1 MPLAVVLNE
10 MTVTP
15 FETKLYAYL
24 TPFFAQYGYGLMPEK
39 KQFRRDTASGFQNIV
54 LSSVP
59 YPDDTMLEVNF
70 GCRNDQIE
78 QIAQQFL
85 NNLTEFRSDANT
97 FLLSI
102 GRFSGLQYARYRIH
116 SEDELIHVCDQ
127 IELFF
132 EQQGF
137 EFMRKAGAL
146 AVIDQLLNDQP
157 DQPCRYVYN
166 QTHRCYKG
174 LIAARLNHNPY
185 FDKLVDE
192 YRHSLVRLTQN
203 SHEQIQ
209 FERLITFL
217 HHYTA
222 N

>member
-1 MPLAVVLNE
+1 
-10 MTVTP
+10 MTITP
-15 FETKLYAYL
+15 FETKLYGCL
-24 TPFFAQYGYGLMPEK
+24 TPFFAQHGYELLPEK
-39 KQFRRDTASGFQNIV
+39 KQFRQETANGFQNVV

-70 GCRNDQIE
+70 GCRNDQVE

-85 NNLTEFRSDANT
+85 NNLAEFRSDANT

-102 GRFSGLQYARYRIH
+102 GRFSGFQYFRYKIH
-116 SEDELIHVCDQ
+116 SEDELAHVCSQ

-137 EFMRKAGAL
+137 GFMKKASDL

-185 FDKLVDE
+185 FDRLVDA
-192 YRHSLVRLTQN
+192 YRHALIRLTQN
-203 SHEQIQ
+203 AHEQRY
-209 FERLITFL
+209 FERLISFL
-217 HHYTA
+217 NHYSA

>member
-1 MPLAVVLNE
+1 MLSVALNE
-10 MTVTP
+10 MTITP
-15 FETKLYAYL
+15 FETKLYECLA
-24 TPFFAQYGYGLMPEK
+24 PFFAQHGYGLLAEK
-39 KQFRRDTASGFQNIV
+39 KQFRRETANGFQNIV

-70 GCRNDQIE
+70 GCRIDQIE

-85 NNLTEFRSDANT
+85 HNLTEFRPDANT

-102 GRFSGLQYARYRIH
+102 GRFSGLQFFRYKIH
-116 SEDELIHVCDQ
+116 SEEELLHVCEQ
-127 IELFF
+127 IEVFF
-132 EQQGF
+132 AQQGF
-137 EFMRKAGAL
+137 AFLQKASTI

-174 LIAARLNHNPY
+174 LIAARLNQNPY
-185 FDKLVDE
+185 FDKLIDE
-192 YRHSLVRLTQN
+192 YRHSLIRLTQN
-203 SHEQIQ
+203 SHEQLH
-209 FERLITFL
+209 FERLVTFL
-217 HHYTA
+217 HHYSA

>member
-1 MPLAVVLNE
+1 MPVALNE
-10 MTVTP
+10 MTITP
-15 FETKLYAYL
+15 FETKLYECLA
-24 TPFFAQYGYGLMPEK
+24 PFFAQYGYGLLPEK
-39 KQFRRDTASGFQNIV
+39 KQFRRQTANGFQNIV

-70 GCRNDQIE
+70 GCRIDQIE

-85 NNLTEFRSDANT
+85 HNLTEFRPDANT

-102 GRFSGLQYARYRIH
+102 GRFSGLQYFRYKIH
-116 SEDELIHVCDQ
+116 SDDELVHVCEQ

-132 EQQGF
+132 GQQGF
-137 EFMRKAGAL
+137 EFMQKACTL

-174 LIAARLNHNPY
+174 LIAARLNHNPH

-192 YRHSLVRLTQN
+192 YRHSLIRLTQN
-203 SHEQIQ
+203 SHEQLYL
-209 FERLITFL
+209 ERLITFL
-217 HHYTA
+217 HHYSA